1 MYFGTISVT
10 ITRKGNRLWAIW
22 SYPFPLQWCTC
33 HCIEIKIQLGFILLS
48 CALRQVRERLK
59 KDVEQMK
66 LQDPNFRPGLVV
78 LQVGDRDDSN
88 LYISMKLKA
97 AAEIGINATH
107 MRLPKTATE
116 EEILHS
122 ITEVNENSSVHGLIV
137 QLPLDSIH
145 KIDTEKVTNAVAP
158 EKDVDGLTSINAG
171 KLARGDLGDCFLPCT
186 PNGCMELIR
195 QTGVSV
201 AGKRAVVIGRSK
213 IVGAPMHDLLLW
225 SHATVTTCHS
235 KTTDLPGEVGK
246 ADILVVGIG
255 KAEMVKGEWI
265 KKGAVVIDC
274 GINHVPDETKPSG
287 KRVVGD
293 VHYASAK
300 EQAGFITPVPGG
312 VGPMTVAMLMFL
324 FLFSNLLGAK
334 RFLESHQPGKWNIS
348 YTKLNLQ
355 KPVPSDI
362 VISRSCVP
370 KPIDRL
376 AREVGLL
383 SDEVELY
390 GKTKAKV
397 QLNIIKRLQAQ
408 PDGKYVVVTGYA
420 VSSFICCTV
429 LFSLLRIPAFVCN
442 VTFFISSSG
451 AAGGGYSQV
460 IPMEEFNLH
469 LTGDIHAIT
478 AANNLVAAA
487 IDARM
492 FHESTQSDKALYNR
506 LVPLS
511 GGQRKFSP
519 IQINR
524 LKKLGIEKTD
534 ASTLTEDEITRFA
547 RLDIDPSSVT
557 WQRVLDTN
565 DRFLRKI
572 TIGQSPTEKG
582 YTREAQFDITVASEI
597 MAVLAL
603 TSSMEDMRQRLAKMV
618 VATSRSGQPITT
630 EDLGVSGALTVL
642 MKDAIKPNLM
652 QTLEGNPVFVHAGPF
667 ANIAH
672 GNSSIL
678 ADKIALKLVGPEG
691 FVVTEAGFG
700 ADIGM
705 EKFFNIKCRY
715 SGLRPHV
722 VVLVATVRA
731 LKMHGGG
738 PIVTAGM
745 PLPKEYIEENLE
757 LLENGCSNMK
767 KQIENAQHFGVPV
780 VVAVNAFKTDTEAEL
795 DLICSIAKAAGAFD
809 AVRCSH
815 WAEGGAGAVA
825 LGQAVQRASEAPS
838 NFKFLY
844 DLELPITD
852 KIRII
857 AQKIYGADDIELLPE
872 AQHKVELYT
881 KQGFNNLPIC
891 MAKTHL
897 SLSHEADKKGVP
909 TGYVLPIRD
918 IRASVGSGFLF
929 PLVGTMPTIPG
940 LPTRPCFYDI
950 DLDPETEQ
958 VNGLF

>member
-1 MYFGTISVT
+1 MGM
-10 ITRKGNRLWAIW
+10 
-22 SYPFPLQWCTC
+22 
-33 HCIEIKIQLGFILLS
+33 
-48 CALRQVRERLK
+48 QVRERLK

-88 LYISMKLKA
+88 LYISMKMKA

-107 MRLPKTATE
+107 LRLPKTATE
-116 EEILHS
+116 DEVLHS
-122 ITEVNENSSVHGLIV
+122 IREVNENSSVHGLIV

-171 KLARGDLGDCFLPCT
+171 KLSRGDLGDCFIPCT

-235 KTTDLPGEVGK
+235 KTVDLAGEVGK

-255 KAEMVKGEWI
+255 KAEMVKGDWI

-274 GINHVPDETKPSG
+274 GINHIPDESKPSG

-293 VHYASAK
+293 VHFASAK

-312 VGPMTVAMLMFL
+312 VGPMTVAMLMANTVL
-324 FLFSNLLGAK
+324 SAK
-334 RFLESHQPGKWNIS
+334 RFLEGHQPGRWNIS
-348 YTKLNLQ
+348 YTTLNLQ

-397 QLNIIKRLQAQ
+397 QLHIIKRLQKQ
-408 PDGKYVVVTGYA
+408 PDGKYVVVTGITPTPLGEGKSTTTIGLVQA
-420 VSSFICCTV
+420 
-429 LFSLLRIPAFVCN
+429 LGAHMKLN
-442 VTFFISSSG
+442 VFACVRQPSQGPTFGIKGG

-487 IDARM
+487 IDARI

-511 GGQRKFSP
+511 GEQRKFSP

-534 ASTLTEDEITRFA
+534 PSALTDEEITRFA
-547 RLDIDPSSVT
+547 RLDIDPSSIT

-603 TSSMEDMRQRLAKMV
+603 TSSLEDMRQRLAKMV
-618 VATSRSGQPITT
+618 VATSCSGEPITT

-652 QTLEGNPVFVHAGPF
+652 QTLEGTPVFVHAGPF

-678 ADKIALKLVGPEG
+678 ADKIALRLVGPEG

-731 LKMHGGG
+731 LKIAFILKNH
-738 PIVTAGM
+738 
-745 PLPKEYIEENLE
+745 
-757 LLENGCSNMK
+757 NMR

-795 DLICSIAKAAGAFD
+795 DLICDMAKAAGAFD
-809 AVRCSH
+809 AVRCFH

-825 LGQAVQRASEAPS
+825 LGQAVQRACEAPS

-844 DLELPITD
+844 DLDLPIAD

-857 AQKIYGADDIELLPE
+857 AQKIYGADDIQLLPD

-881 KQGFNNLPIC
+881 KQGFGSLPIC

-909 TGYVLPIRD
+909 RGFILPIRD
-918 IRASVGSGFLF
+918 IRASVGAGFLY

-950 DLDPETEQ
+950 DLDPETDQ